1 MKRILNSFIL
11 ISIIISVSVVYMIGS
26 SLIQR
31 VNHEQFPTP
40 KKAIEVTLKSN
51 GNSILGTF
59 YKGEKEKP
67 IIALF
72 HPLGGSQRSMSSR
85 ALFLQ
90 EQGYSVMT
98 IDFNAHGK
106 SMGEYNTFGY
116 LESKNVQEVFR
127 YLVQKFPEK
136 KIGAIGVS
144 LGGASILLSGVE
156 FDAVVIEGTYADIT
170 TAIEN
175 RLSMQLGEWAK
186 SFSWMLTMQLPLRLG
201 IDAEDLRPEIA
212 IQTIKSPTFIIAG
225 EIDKRATLEESMR
238 LYHAIPPK
246 IEKELW
252 VIKGAHHTNFHFFAK
267 RRYEKRILDFFA
279 KHL

>member
-1 MKRILNSFIL
+1 MKRILHSLIL
-11 ISIIISVSVVYMIGS
+11 ISIIVSVSVVYMIGT
-26 SLIQR
+26 SLIER
-31 VNHEQFPTP
+31 VNYKQFPTP
-40 KKAIEVTLKSN
+40 QKAITVTLKSN
-51 GNSILGTF
+51 ENNISGIF
-59 YKGEKEKP
+59 YEGEKEKP

-72 HPLGGSQRSMSSR
+72 HPLGGSQKNMRSR
-85 ALFLQ
+85 VKFLQ
-90 EQGYSVMT
+90 KHGYSVMT

-127 YLVQKFPEK
+127 YLKQKFPEK

-144 LGGASILLSGVE
+144 LGGASILLSDVK
-156 FDAVVIEGTYADIT
+156 FDAVVIEETYADIT

-186 SFSWMLTMQLPLRLG
+186 SFSWMLTIQLPLRLG
-201 IDAEDLRPEIA
+201 IDSQDLRPEMA

-238 LYHAIPPK
+238 LFHAIPPK
-246 IEKELW
+246 INKELW

-267 RRYEKRILDFFA
+267 RRYEKRILDFFE